1 MIGNLLH
8 ELSYDNLP
16 NLLDLIEN
24 LSLSTRRNRKMPSNF
39 VFKLI
44 MTNNILNN
52 NTCAI
57 LSISTYEIIHF
68 WYFELNWR

>member
-8 ELSYDNLP
+8 KLNYDNLP

-24 LSLSTRRNRKMPSNF
+24 LSFCTSRIEKMPSKV

-44 MTNNILNN
+44 MTNNIF

-57 LSISTYEIIHF
+57 VSISSYEIIHF
-68 WYFELNWR
+68 WYFELIWQ